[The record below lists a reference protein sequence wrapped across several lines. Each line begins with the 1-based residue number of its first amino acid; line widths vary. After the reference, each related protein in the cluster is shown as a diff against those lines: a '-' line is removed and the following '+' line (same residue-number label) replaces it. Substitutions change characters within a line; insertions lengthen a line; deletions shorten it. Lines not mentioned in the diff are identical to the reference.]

1 VTVDVV
7 DPSRVWLRR
16 TPLTDAWAVLRS
28 AARAFAGHWP
38 VLFALCFFGIGA
50 RALINAEAVHAA
62 HVNAIFGMLVFLA
75 GPVVLILALVLAMRS
90 MRPSLPYL
98 SRVGAGSDARWRT
111 WRTTLAG
118 IGSVAVPFVG
128 VYYGSGFL
136 AADTTNY
143 YYDVFMYDPLHKP
156 SLPEKLT
163 VTAVVV
169 VVVAFIVRTVLAH
182 WPRARRQRWLGIP
195 RAYLEIVW
203 IMAGALLI
211 HPLYQAGK
219 AWVLSRRA
227 TGWLAAAQDQ
237 VYGLPHNPMDWF
249 GAALGSIDVIIGL
262 PIAWLVVGA
271 VVFGRE
277 IETEREEKSGFA
289 RRTVLGITEESF
301 GPLRSGVYLIT
312 RAGLASVLGFCVL
325 FVLAKT
331 VDVGLF
337 EVERLLIGPRDFG
350 FWVPASEITST
361 INTAAQLVALVCLVA
376 GAADRTLWIESHRRI
391 AGRPAIPAQR
401 SNGAETAAGPVPTP
415 TAAAEASGTVDT
427 AATTAPIKPSP
438 IDPAPIDSSP
448 AQVPASI
455 NPATID
461 TATVEQAVITPG

>member
-1 VTVDVV
+1 
-7 DPSRVWLRR
+7 
-16 TPLTDAWAVLRS
+16 
-28 AARAFAGHWP
+28 
-38 VLFALCFFGIGA
+38 
-50 RALINAEAVHAA
+50 
-62 HVNAIFGMLVFLA
+62 
-75 GPVVLILALVLAMRS
+75 
-90 MRPSLPYL
+90 
-98 SRVGAGSDARWRT
+98 
-111 WRTTLAG
+111 
-118 IGSVAVPFVG
+118 
-128 VYYGSGFL
+128 
-136 AADTTNY
+136 
-143 YYDVFMYDPLHKP
+143 
-156 SLPEKLT
+156 
-163 VTAVVV
+163 
-169 VVVAFIVRTVLAH
+169 
-182 WPRARRQRWLGIP
+182 
-195 RAYLEIVW
+195 
-203 IMAGALLI
+203 
-211 HPLYQAGK
+211 
-219 AWVLSRRA
+219 
-227 TGWLAAAQDQ
+227 
-237 VYGLPHNPMDWF
+237 
-249 GAALGSIDVIIGL
+249 
-262 PIAWLVVGA
+262 
-271 VVFGRE
+271 
-277 IETEREEKSGFA
+277 
-289 RRTVLGITEESF
+289 VLGITEESF

-391 AGRPAIPAQR
+391 AGRPAIPAHR